1 MKTRTD
7 ESILRTE
14 NLSFMDFIRYGDMTI
29 PKGKMTCITGESG
42 TGKSTLLRLFNNS
55 LSPSSGSV
63 YYRESDIYSLDPVE
77 LRRSVLLV
85 SQSVYLFDNTISENF
100 ARFFTYRDEPVPE
113 KSVIQECLAVC
124 RAEFPLDA
132 DCATLSGGERQRV
145 YLALYLAMD
154 SDILMFDEPTS
165 ALDAVNGKNVMKNI
179 VEFCLERQR
188 TPVVVSHDENLVEQF
203 AEHRVILAGREIT

>member
-14 NLSFMDFIRYGDMTI
+14 NLSFMDFIRYTDMTI
-29 PKGKMTCITGESG
+29 PKGKTTCITGESG

-55 LSPSSGSV
+55 LSPSSGSIF
-63 YYRESDIYSLDPVE
+63 YRESDIFSLDPVE

-85 SQSVYLFDNTISENF
+85 SQSVFLFDDTIGKNF
-100 ARFFTYRDEPVPE
+100 SRFFTYRDEPVPE

-124 RAEFPLDA
+124 RAEFSLDT
-132 DCATLSGGERQRV
+132 DCSKMSGGERQRV

-154 SDILMFDEPTS
+154 SDILMLDEPTS
-165 ALDAVNGKNVMKNI
+165 ALDAANGRNVMKNI
-179 VEFCLERQR
+179 VEFCLKRDR
-188 TPVVVSHDENLVEQF
+188 TPVVVSHDENLVERF
-203 AEHRVILAGREIT
+203 GEHRVVLAGKESA